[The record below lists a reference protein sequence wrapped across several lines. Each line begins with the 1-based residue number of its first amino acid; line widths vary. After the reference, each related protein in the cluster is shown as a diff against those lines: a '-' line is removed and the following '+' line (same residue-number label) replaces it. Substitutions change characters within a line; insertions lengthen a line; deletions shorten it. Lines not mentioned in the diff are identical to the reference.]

1 MTNCTYYN
9 NSLNKSFVGGKMKAN
24 PGGHIPPKE
33 LIGRDELIADI
44 WRRLEGRSVVLS
56 AERRMGKT
64 SIIKKMTAEPLTGV
78 LSVWRDLEQVR
89 SPEEFAELVFKDV
102 EAHLGRSKR
111 TALKARSFLSSIGGT
126 EIGGVFKLPQLQ
138 LQHWKSLL
146 SHTIE
151 DLVTHQEYRLIF
163 FWDELPLMI
172 YNIKQSCGEI
182 AAMEV
187 LDLLRDLRQ
196 THESLRMVFTGSIG
210 LHNVLS
216 GLKRDGYANDPV
228 NDMAKVDVP
237 PLDVN
242 STAITLVEAL
252 IDGEKIETADKK
264 TVSRILAE
272 TVDGFPFYIQHVVE
286 RLAMLKKPATE
297 ELIKEVVSHFLM
309 DDNDAWELRHFR
321 TRINTY
327 YLPDERPYALALLD
341 ILAASDEP
349 LSFDKL
355 FNLLKAR
362 IVTNDAEMT
371 RQVLTLIQLD
381 HYITRSTDG
390 AYLFR
395 FPIICRW
402 WRLERGI

>member
-1 MTNCTYYN
+1 
-9 NSLNKSFVGGKMKAN
+9 MKAN

-64 SIIKKMTAEPLTGV
+64 SIIKKMTAEPLTEV

-89 SPEEFAELVFKDV
+89 TPEEFAELVFQDV

-126 EIGGVFKLPQLQ
+126 EIEGVFKLPQLQ
-138 LQHWKSLL
+138 KQHWKSLL

-151 DLVTHQEYRLIF
+151 DLVTNQDYKLIF

-172 YNIKQSCGEI
+172 YNIKQSSGET

-237 PLDVN
+237 PLNVN
-242 STAITLVEAL
+242 STAITLIEAL
-252 IDGEKIETADKK
+252 MDGENIEAADKNA
-264 TVSRILAE
+264 VSRFLAE

-286 RLAMLKKPATE
+286 QLAIMKKPATE
-297 ELIKEVVSHFLM
+297 ELIREVVGHFLM

-321 TRINTY
+321 TRVDTY

-341 ILAASDEP
+341 ILAGSDEP
-349 LSFDKL
+349 LSFNKL
-355 FNLLKAR
+355 FNLLKTR
-362 IVTNDAEMT
+362 IVTEDTELV
-371 RQVLTLIQLD
+371 RKVLTLIQLD
-381 HYITRSTDG
+381 HYITRNTDG
-390 AYLFR
+390 AYMFR
-395 FPIICRW
+395 FPIIRRW

>member
-1 MTNCTYYN
+1 
-9 NSLNKSFVGGKMKAN
+9 MKAN
-24 PGGHIPPKE
+24 PGGHIPPKD
-33 LIGRDELIADI
+33 LIGRDEIISDI

-64 SIIKKMTAEPLTGV
+64 SIIKKMNAEPLSGV
-78 LSVWRDLEQVR
+78 LPIWRDLEKVR
-89 SPEEFAELVFKDV
+89 TPEEFAELVFHDV
-102 EAHLGRSKR
+102 EEYLGRYQR

-126 EIGGVFKLPQLQ
+126 EIKGVFKLPQLQ
-138 LQHWKSLL
+138 SQHWKSLL

-151 DLVTHQEYRLIF
+151 DLTTHKDFKLIF

-172 YNIKQSCGEI
+172 YNIKQSNGEI

-210 LHNVLS
+210 LHNVLT

-237 PLDVN
+237 PLQVT
-242 STAITLVEAL
+242 STAIMLIEAL
-252 IDGEKIETADKK
+252 MDGENIEAKDKHA
-264 TVSRILAE
+264 VSRCLAE
-272 TVDGFPFYIQHVVE
+272 MVDGFPFYIQHVVE
-286 RLAMLKKPATE
+286 QLAVMKKTATE
-297 ELIKEVVSHFLM
+297 ELVQEIVARFLV

-321 TRINTY
+321 TRIDTY
-327 YLPDERPYALALLD
+327 YLPEERPYALALLD
-341 ILAASDEP
+341 ILAGEAEP
-349 LSFDKL
+349 VSFDKI
-355 FNLLKAR
+355 FNLLKTKIA
-362 IVTNDAEMT
+362 TEDSELT
-371 RQVLTLIQLD
+371 RKVLTLIQLD
-381 HYITRSTDG
+381 HYITRDTNG

-395 FPIICRW
+395 FPIIRRW

>member
-1 MTNCTYYN
+1 MR
-9 NSLNKSFVGGKMKAN
+9 AN
-24 PGGHIPPKE
+24 PGGHISPKE

-64 SIIKKMTAEPLTGV
+64 SIIKKMKAEPLAGV
-78 LSVWRDLEQVR
+78 LPVWRDLEKVR
-89 SPEEFAELVFKDV
+89 TPEEFAELVFQDV
-102 EAHLGRSKR
+102 EEHLGRFQR
-111 TALKARSFLSSIGGT
+111 TALKARNFLSSIGGT
-126 EIGGVFKLPQLQ
+126 EIKGVIKLPQIQ
-138 LQHWKSLL
+138 SHHWKSLL

-151 DLVTHQEYRLIF
+151 DLVTHQDSRLIF

-172 YNIKQSCGEI
+172 YNIKQSNGEV

-210 LHNVLS
+210 LHNVLT
-216 GLKRDGYANDPV
+216 GLKREGYANDPV

-237 PLDVN
+237 PLQVD
-242 STAITLVEAL
+242 STAITLIEAL
-252 IDGEKIETADKK
+252 MDGENIEATDKHA
-264 TVSRILAE
+264 VSSCLAE

-286 RLAMLKKPATE
+286 QLAMMKKSATE
-297 ELIKEVVSHFLM
+297 ELVMEIVARFLV

-321 TRINTY
+321 TRIDTY

-341 ILAASDEP
+341 ILASDAEP

-355 FNLLKAR
+355 FNLLKTK
-362 IVTNDAEMT
+362 IVTEDSELA
-371 RQVLTLIQLD
+371 RKVLTLIQLD
-381 HYITRSTDG
+381 HYVTRDTNG
-390 AYLFR
+390 AYMFR
-395 FPIICRW
+395 FPIIRRW

>member
-1 MTNCTYYN
+1 
-9 NSLNKSFVGGKMKAN
+9 MKAN

-89 SPEEFAELVFKDV
+89 TPEEFAELVFKDV
-102 EAHLGRSKR
+102 EEHLGRSKR

-151 DLVTHQEYRLIF
+151 DLTAHQDYKLIF

-172 YNIKQSCGEI
+172 YNIKQSSGEI

-237 PLDVN
+237 PLQVN
-242 STAITLVEAL
+242 STAITLIEAL
-252 IDGEKIETADKK
+252 MDGENIEATDKNA
-264 TVSRILAE
+264 VSVFLAK

-286 RLAMLKKPATE
+286 QLAIMKKIVTE
-297 ELIKEVVSHFLM
+297 DLIKEVVGHFLI
-309 DDNDAWELRHFR
+309 DDNDAWEMRHFR
-321 TRINTY
+321 TRIDTY
-327 YLPDERPYALALLD
+327 YLPEERPYALGLLD
-341 ILAASDEP
+341 ILAGSDEP

-355 FNLLKAR
+355 FNLLKTR
-362 IVTNDAEMT
+362 IVTEDTEMA

-381 HYITRSTDG
+381 HYITRNMDG
-390 AYLFR
+390 AYIFR
-395 FPIICRW
+395 FPIIRRW

>member
-1 MTNCTYYN
+1 
-9 NSLNKSFVGGKMKAN
+9 MKAN

-64 SIIKKMTAEPLTGV
+64 SIIKKMKAEPLAGV
-78 LSVWRDLEQVR
+78 LPVWRDLEKVR
-89 SPEEFAELVFKDV
+89 TPEEFAELVFQDV
-102 EAHLGRSKR
+102 EEHLGRFQR

-126 EIGGVFKLPQLQ
+126 EIKGVFKLPQIQ
-138 LQHWKSLL
+138 SHHWKNLL

-151 DLVTHQEYRLIF
+151 DLVTHQDSRLIF

-172 YNIKQSCGEI
+172 YNIKQSNGEA

-210 LHNVLS
+210 LHNVLTA
-216 GLKRDGYANDPV
+216 LKREGYANDPV

-237 PLDVN
+237 PLQID
-242 STAITLVEAL
+242 STAITLIEAL
-252 IDGEKIETADKK
+252 MGGENIKVTDKHA
-264 TVSRILAE
+264 VSRCLAE

-286 RLAMLKKPATE
+286 QLAMMNKPATE
-297 ELIKEVVSHFLM
+297 ELVKEIVARFLV

-321 TRINTY
+321 TRIDTY
-327 YLPDERPYALALLD
+327 YLPEERPYALALLD
-341 ILAASDEP
+341 ILASDAEP
-349 LSFDKL
+349 LNFDKL
-355 FNLLKAR
+355 FNLLKTK
-362 IVTNDAEMT
+362 IVTEDSELA
-371 RQVLTLIQLD
+371 RKVLTLIQLD
-381 HYITRSTDG
+381 HYVTRDTNG
-390 AYLFR
+390 AYMFR
-395 FPIICRW
+395 FPIIRRW

>member
-1 MTNCTYYN
+1 
-9 NSLNKSFVGGKMKAN
+9 MKAN

-64 SIIKKMTAEPLTGV
+64 SIIKKMKAEPLAGV
-78 LSVWRDLEQVR
+78 LPVWRDLEKVR
-89 SPEEFAELVFKDV
+89 TPEEFAELVFQDV
-102 EAHLGRSKR
+102 EEHLGRFQR

-126 EIGGVFKLPQLQ
+126 EIKGVFKLPQIQ
-138 LQHWKSLL
+138 SHHWKSLL

-151 DLVTHQEYRLIF
+151 DLVTHQDSRLIF

-172 YNIKQSCGEI
+172 YNIKQSNGEV

-210 LHNVLS
+210 LHNVLT
-216 GLKRDGYANDPV
+216 GLKREGYANDPV

-237 PLDVN
+237 PLQID
-242 STAITLVEAL
+242 STAITLIEAL
-252 IDGEKIETADKK
+252 MDGENIDAKDKFA
-264 TVSRILAE
+264 VSRCLAE
-272 TVDGFPFYIQHVVE
+272 TVNGFPFYIQHVVE
-286 RLAMLKKPATE
+286 QLAMMKKSATE
-297 ELIKEVVSHFLM
+297 ELVNEIVARFLV

-321 TRINTY
+321 TRIDTY
-327 YLPDERPYALALLD
+327 YLPDERPFALALLD
-341 ILAASDEP
+341 ILANEAEP
-349 LSFDKL
+349 LNFDKL
-355 FNLLKAR
+355 FNLLKTK
-362 IVTNDAEMT
+362 IVTEDSEQA
-371 RQVLTLIQLD
+371 RRVLTLIQLD
-381 HYITRSTDG
+381 HYVTRDTNG
-390 AYLFR
+390 AYMFR
-395 FPIICRW
+395 FPIIRRW